1 LHLLFSNE
9 FKDEP
14 LILDLPPVDIAVP
27 TINSQAKQAKRKKNA
42 SKTTSVTAVALN
54 SSLIDSDSS
63 NSPTKEVQERKRAMV
78 NLRRNE
84 RQQARSDAKYINYI
98 KHYLQFV
105 NLALLIT
112 KYDPKMNIY
121 LILQAQN
128 CKIF

>member
-1 LHLLFSNE
+1 MHLLFSNE

-84 RQQARSDAKYINYI
+84 RQQARSDAK
-98 KHYLQFV
+98 
-105 NLALLIT
+105 
-112 KYDPKMNIY
+112 
-121 LILQAQN
+121 
-128 CKIF
+128 